1 MARVNLPVTNISR
14 SGVADGAE
22 VNGDSVNNHSVA
34 NDGRMWIEVR
44 NADAS
49 NPHTLTVRFPGVV
62 DGQSVTPKTYPI
74 AATTKRRIG
83 VFPPADYGSVV
94 QVDVDSSQLKLTAYH
109 L

>member
-1 MARVNLPVTNISR
+1 MPRVNVPVTNVSR
-14 SGVADGAE
+14 AGVADAAE
-22 VNGDSVNNHSVA
+22 VNGDSVNHHTVS
-34 NDGRMWIEVR
+34 NDGRTWLEVR

-83 VFPPADYGSVV
+83 PFPPADYGAAL
-94 QVDVDSSQLKLTAYH
+94 QVDVDSAQLKLTAYH
-109 L
+109 I